1 MIRKI
6 LMILNK
12 TLFTHDTDEIGRDR
26 THGIWDDARGVALR
40 KRRRWPKY
48 HNRLND
54 SEKNLLNNIF
64 C

>member
-40 KRRRWPKY
+40 KRRRWPKQ
-48 HNRLND
+48 RRQAWLQG
-54 SEKNLLNNIF
+54 SPLK
-64 C
+64 

>member
-12 TLFTHDTDEIGRDR
+12 AFFTHDTDEIGRDRSDR

-40 KRRRWPKY
+40 KRRRWPK
-48 HNRLND
+48 
-54 SEKNLLNNIF
+54 
-64 C
+64 

>member
-1 MIRKI
+1 MMIRKI

-40 KRRRWPKY
+40 RRRRWPKER
-48 HNRLND
+48 RLA
-54 SEKNLLNNIF
+54 
-64 C
+64 